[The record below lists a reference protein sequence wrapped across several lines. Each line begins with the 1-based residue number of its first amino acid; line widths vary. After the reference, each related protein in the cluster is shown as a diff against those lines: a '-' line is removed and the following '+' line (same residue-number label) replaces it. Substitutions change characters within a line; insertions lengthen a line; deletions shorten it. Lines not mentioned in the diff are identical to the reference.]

1 MTTDS
6 PPTPRLPPARS
17 RARPA
22 ASVSAASAA
31 ALADASGDEPDDITP
46 TPSLIGD
53 GPGQYLLGCEN
64 RQSFD
69 EMKAAFDRELRP
81 ADPIERMWVDE
92 IVDLEWDLHR
102 LRTTRR
108 RMVEDALTDQLANR
122 VFRCNAAVALMA
134 QQENPEEIPPELP
147 RLVDIQYEAR
157 ACVRGDPEGRAYI
170 TEGLGTLRLE
180 DELQIAHGE
189 TFGILARLEPSIHAS
204 SRLRDSILT
213 RLYGR
218 RDAMAGGRITS
229 GHTR

>member
-108 RMVEDALTDQLANR
+108 RVVENALTDQLANK
-122 VFRCNAAVALMA
+122 VFRCNAAVAQLA
-134 QQENPEEIPPELP
+134 QEQPPLSE
-147 RLVDIQYEAR
+147 IQYYAR
-157 ACVRGDPEGRAYI
+157 ACVRGDPEGREYI
-170 TEGLGTLRLE
+170 TEGLGILRLE

-189 TFGILARLEPSIHAS
+189 TVGILARLEPSIHAT
-204 SRLRDSILT
+204 SRLRDGILA

-218 RDAMAGGRITS
+218 RDAMAAGRITS
-229 GHTR
+229 GQAR

>member
-1 MTTDS
+1 M
-6 PPTPRLPPARS
+6 
-17 RARPA
+17 
-22 ASVSAASAA
+22 AA
-31 ALADASGDEPDDITP
+31 AANASGDEPDEITP
-46 TPSLIGD
+46 IPSLIGV

-64 RQSFD
+64 RRSFD

-108 RMVEDALTDQLANR
+108 RVVENALTDQLANR
-122 VFRCNAAVALMA
+122 VLRCNAAVARLA
-134 QQENPEEIPPELP
+134 QEANPEEIPPELP
-147 RLVDIQYEAR
+147 LLVEIQYQAR

-170 TEGLGTLRLE
+170 TEGLGILRLE

-189 TFGILARLEPSIHAS
+189 TVGILARLEPSIHAT
-204 SRLRDSILT
+204 SRLRDGILT

-218 RDAMAGGRITS
+218 REAMAVGRIAS
-229 GHTR
+229 GHAR